1 MYEVSTTITWGY
13 HVRMAIILGNRFR
26 NIPRQN
32 YHNKG
37 EYAGMDGF
45 KIVINEVMILSFHS
59 STKQLA

>member
-1 MYEVSTTITWGY
+1 
-13 HVRMAIILGNRFR
+13 MAIILGNRFR

-45 KIVINEVMILSFHS
+45 KIVINEVMILSYHLS
-59 STKQLA
+59 QIQVQNN

>member
-1 MYEVSTTITWGY
+1 
-13 HVRMAIILGNRFR
+13 MAIILGNRFR